1 MSYISLDSS
10 TSSTTVVVF
19 NEDLS
24 IKKKFQKEHK
34 QIYTSE
40 GFIEHDLEE
49 IYNNLIELIKAAAEI
64 APNPQLISLT
74 NQRETFTLFDK
85 LTGKPVRNAVVW
97 QCTRGEEICKKI
109 LNNKDHSELITQ
121 KTGLKANTFFSA
133 SKLKWIIENEPHIK
147 EGLIIGDILFGTIDT
162 YLLYRLTKCKEYVTD
177 TTNAS
182 RTLLFNCIDNR
193 WDNELFS
200 IFEIE
205 QFKLADVKSSSSNFG
220 SSNFENS
227 FLKEIPISGVAGDA
241 QASFF
246 ANLCFNPGDSKIT
259 TGTGFNIQT
268 NIGTSFKIDTNA
280 FTTLAFSHNKKNYYS
295 LECLGSVAG
304 ATISWLK
311 NNLNLIDKVSES
323 ETLSLEIE
331 DSGGVALIPAF
342 TGLGPPFWKA
352 NARAAFIGINS
363 STTKKQIV
371 RAALESVAF
380 QMVVYLEF
388 LQRDNKFELKNLIV
402 DGGLIKNKLFLQMIA
417 DLLKIEIMVPEIE
430 EMSLYGALLFGIQ
443 QQKNISE
450 LRDLN
455 KFAVKRK
462 SIKYQENQCI
472 QRSFQ
477 HWKKLIDI
485 YFISNQEKN

>member
-24 IKKKFQKEHK
+24 IQKRFQKEHQ

-40 GFIEHDLEE
+40 GFVEHDLEE

-64 APNPQLISLT
+64 APDPQLISIT

-97 QCTRGEEICKKI
+97 QCTRGEEICEKI
-109 LNNKDHSELITQ
+109 LKNKDHSELITQ

-133 SKLKWIIENEPHIK
+133 SKLKWVIENEPHIK
-147 EGLIIGDILFGTIDT
+147 EGLIKGSILFGTIDT

-220 SSNFENS
+220 LSNFENS

-246 ANLCFNPGDSKIT
+246 ANLCFSPGDSKIT

-311 NNLNLIDKVSES
+311 NNLKLIDKVSES
-323 ETLSLEIE
+323 ESLSLDIE

-352 NARAAFIGINS
+352 NARAAFIGINA

-388 LQRDNKFELKNLIV
+388 LQKDNKFELKNLIV
-402 DGGLIKNKLFLQMIA
+402 DGGMIKNKLFLQMIA

-462 SIKYQENQCI
+462 AIKCQENQGI

>member
-24 IKKKFQKEHK
+24 IQKKFQKEHQ

-40 GFIEHDLEE
+40 GFVEHDLEE

-64 APNPQLISLT
+64 APDPQLISIT

-97 QCTRGEEICKKI
+97 QCTRGEEICEKI
-109 LNNKDHSELITQ
+109 LKNKDHSELITQ

-133 SKLKWIIENEPHIK
+133 SKLKWVIENEPHIK
-147 EGLIIGDILFGTIDT
+147 EGLIKGNILFGTIDT

-220 SSNFENS
+220 LSNFENS

-246 ANLCFNPGDSKIT
+246 ANLCFSPGDSKIT

-311 NNLNLIDKVSES
+311 NNLKLIDKVSES
-323 ETLSLEIE
+323 ESLSQEIE

-352 NARAAFIGINS
+352 NARAAFIGINA

-402 DGGLIKNKLFLQMIA
+402 DGGMIKNKLFLQMIA

-450 LRDLN
+450 LKDLN

-462 SIKYQENQCI
+462 AIKYQENQGL
-472 QRSFQ
+472 QRSFH

>member
-1 MSYISLDSS
+1 VSYISLDSS

-19 NEDLS
+19 DKDLN
-24 IKKKFQKEHK
+24 IQKKFQKEHR
-34 QIYTSE
+34 QIHTSE
-40 GFIEHDLEE
+40 GFVEHDLEE
-49 IYNNLIELIKAAAEI
+49 IYNNLIELIKKAAEI
-64 APNPQLISLT
+64 APDPQLISIT

-97 QCTRGEEICKKI
+97 QCTRGEKICEKI
-109 LNNKDHSELITQ
+109 LNNKEYSELITQ

-133 SKLKWIIENEPHIK
+133 SKLKWVIENEPHIK
-147 EGLIIGDILFGTIDT
+147 EGLIKGNILFGTVDT
-162 YLLYRLTKCKEYVTD
+162 YLLYRLTKCKEYATD

-205 QFKLADVKSSSSNFG
+205 QFKLADVKASSSNFG
-220 SSNFENS
+220 SSNFENI

-295 LECLGSVAG
+295 LECLSSVAG

-311 NNLNLIDKVSES
+311 NNLKLINNVSES
-323 ETLSLEIE
+323 ESLSLEIE

-352 NARAAFIGINS
+352 NARAAFIGINA

-402 DGGLIKNKLFLQMIA
+402 DGGMIKNKLFLQMIA
-417 DLLKIEIMVPEIE
+417 DLLKIEIMVPDIE
-430 EMSLYGALLFGIQ
+430 EMSLYGALLFGVQ
-443 QQKNISE
+443 HQKKISE
-450 LRDLN
+450 LSDLN

-462 SIKYQENQCI
+462 TIKYEENQGI
-472 QRSFQ
+472 LRSYQ

-485 YFISNQEKN
+485 HFISNQEKN

>member
-24 IKKKFQKEHK
+24 IQKKFQKEHQ

-40 GFIEHDLEE
+40 GFVEHDLEE

-64 APNPQLISLT
+64 APDPQLISIT

-97 QCTRGEEICKKI
+97 QCTRGEEICEKI
-109 LNNKDHSELITQ
+109 LKNKDHSELITQ

-133 SKLKWIIENEPHIK
+133 SKLKWVIENEPHIK
-147 EGLIIGDILFGTIDT
+147 EGLIKGSILFGTIDT

-220 SSNFENS
+220 LSNFENS

-246 ANLCFNPGDSKIT
+246 ANLCFSPGDSKIT

-311 NNLNLIDKVSES
+311 NNLKLIDKVSES
-323 ETLSLEIE
+323 ESLSLDIE

-352 NARAAFIGINS
+352 NARAAFIGINA

-388 LQRDNKFELKNLIV
+388 LQKDNKFELKNLIV
-402 DGGLIKNKLFLQMIA
+402 DGGMIKNKLFLQMIA

-455 KFAVKRK
+455 KFAVRRK
-462 SIKYQENQCI
+462 AIKYQENQGI

>member
-19 NEDLS
+19 DEDLS
-24 IKKKFQKEHK
+24 IKKKFQKEHR
-34 QIYTSE
+34 QIFTPE
-40 GFIEHDLEE
+40 GFVEHDLEE
-49 IYNNLIELIKAAAEI
+49 IYNNLIELIKKAAEI
-64 APNPQLISLT
+64 APDPQLISIT

-97 QCTRGEEICKKI
+97 QCTRGEEICEKI

-133 SKLKWIIENEPHIK
+133 SKLKWVIENEPHIK
-147 EGLIIGDILFGTIDT
+147 EGLIKGNILFGTIDT

-220 SSNFENS
+220 LSNFENS

-246 ANLCFNPGDSKIT
+246 ANLCFSPGDSKIT

-295 LECLGSVAG
+295 FECLGSVAG

-311 NNLNLIDKVSES
+311 NNLKLIDKVSES
-323 ETLSLEIE
+323 ESLSLEIE

-352 NARAAFIGINS
+352 NARAAFIGINA

-402 DGGLIKNKLFLQMIA
+402 DGGMIKNKLFLQMIA

-462 SIKYQENQCI
+462 AIKYKENQGL

>member
-1 MSYISLDSS
+1 M
-10 TSSTTVVVF
+10 
-19 NEDLS
+19 
-24 IKKKFQKEHK
+24 
-34 QIYTSE
+34 
-40 GFIEHDLEE
+40 
-49 IYNNLIELIKAAAEI
+49 
-64 APNPQLISLT
+64 
-74 NQRETFTLFDK
+74 
-85 LTGKPVRNAVVW
+85 
-97 QCTRGEEICKKI
+97 KKI
-109 LNNKDHSELITQ
+109 ILIILIFFTSCKNPNTKNKDHSELITQ

-133 SKLKWIIENEPHIK
+133 SKLKWVIENEPHIK
-147 EGLIIGDILFGTIDT
+147 EGLIKGSILFGTIDT
-162 YLLYRLTKCKEYVTD
+162 YLLYRLTKCKKYVTD

-220 SSNFENS
+220 LSNFENS

-246 ANLCFNPGDSKIT
+246 ANLCFSPGDSKIT
-259 TGTGFNIQT
+259 TGTGFNVQT
-268 NIGTSFKIDTNA
+268 NIGTSFKIDPNA

-311 NNLNLIDKVSES
+311 NNLKLIDKVSES
-323 ETLSLEIE
+323 ESLSQEIE

-352 NARAAFIGINS
+352 NARAAFIGINA

-402 DGGLIKNKLFLQMIA
+402 DGGMIKNKLFLQMIA

-462 SIKYQENQCI
+462 AIKCQENQGI

>member
-1 MSYISLDSS
+1 MSYICLDSS

-24 IKKKFQKEHK
+24 IQKRFQKEHQ

-40 GFIEHDLEE
+40 GFVEHDLEE

-64 APNPQLISLT
+64 APDPQLISIT

-97 QCTRGEEICKKI
+97 QCTRGEEICEKI
-109 LNNKDHSELITQ
+109 LKNKDHSELITQ

-133 SKLKWIIENEPHIK
+133 SKLKWVIENEPHIK
-147 EGLIIGDILFGTIDT
+147 EGLIKGSILFGTIDT

-220 SSNFENS
+220 LSNFENS

-246 ANLCFNPGDSKIT
+246 ANLCFSPGDSKIT

-295 LECLGSVAG
+295 FECLGSVAG

-311 NNLNLIDKVSES
+311 NNLKLIDKVSES
-323 ETLSLEIE
+323 ESLSQEIE

-352 NARAAFIGINS
+352 NARAAFIGINA

-402 DGGLIKNKLFLQMIA
+402 DGGMIKNKLFLQMIA

-462 SIKYQENQCI
+462 AIKCQENQGI

>member
-24 IKKKFQKEHK
+24 IQKKFQKEHQ

-40 GFIEHDLEE
+40 GFVEHDLEE

-64 APNPQLISLT
+64 APDPQLISIT

-97 QCTRGEEICKKI
+97 QCTRGEEICEKI
-109 LNNKDHSELITQ
+109 LKNKDHSELITQ

-133 SKLKWIIENEPHIK
+133 SKLKWVIENEPHIK
-147 EGLIIGDILFGTIDT
+147 EGLIKGNILFGTIDT

-220 SSNFENS
+220 LSNFENS
-227 FLKEIPISGVAGDA
+227 FLKEIPITGVAGDA

-246 ANLCFNPGDSKIT
+246 ANLCFSPGDSKIT

-268 NIGTSFKIDTNA
+268 NIGTSFKIDPNA

-295 LECLGSVAG
+295 FECLGSVAG

-311 NNLNLIDKVSES
+311 NNLKLIDKVSES
-323 ETLSLEIE
+323 ESLSLEIE

-352 NARAAFIGINS
+352 NARAAFIGINA

-402 DGGLIKNKLFLQMIA
+402 DGGMIKNKLFLQMIA

-455 KFAVKRK
+455 KFAVRRK
-462 SIKYQENQCI
+462 AIKYQENQGI

>member
-24 IKKKFQKEHK
+24 IQKKFQKEHQ

-40 GFIEHDLEE
+40 GFVEHDLEE

-64 APNPQLISLT
+64 APDPQLISIT

-97 QCTRGEEICKKI
+97 QCTRGEEICEKI
-109 LNNKDHSELITQ
+109 LKNKDHSELITQ

-133 SKLKWIIENEPHIK
+133 SKLKWVIENEPHIK
-147 EGLIIGDILFGTIDT
+147 EGLIKGSILFGTIDT

-220 SSNFENS
+220 LSNFENS

-246 ANLCFNPGDSKIT
+246 ANLCFSPGDSKIT

-311 NNLNLIDKVSES
+311 NNLKLIDKVSES
-323 ETLSLEIE
+323 ESLSLDIE

-352 NARAAFIGINS
+352 NARAAFIGINA

-388 LQRDNKFELKNLIV
+388 LQKDNKFELKNLIV
-402 DGGLIKNKLFLQMIA
+402 DGGMIKNKLFLQMIA

-450 LRDLN
+450 LKDLN

-462 SIKYQENQCI
+462 AIKYQENQGL
-472 QRSFQ
+472 QRSFH

>member
-24 IKKKFQKEHK
+24 IQKKFQKEHQ

-40 GFIEHDLEE
+40 GFVEHDLEE

-64 APNPQLISLT
+64 APDPQLISIT

-97 QCTRGEEICKKI
+97 QCTRGEEICEKI
-109 LNNKDHSELITQ
+109 LKNKDHSELITQ

-133 SKLKWIIENEPHIK
+133 SKLKWVIENEPHIK
-147 EGLIIGDILFGTIDT
+147 EGLIKGNILFGTIDT

-220 SSNFENS
+220 LSNFENS
-227 FLKEIPISGVAGDA
+227 FLKEIPITGVAGDA

-246 ANLCFNPGDSKIT
+246 ANLCFSPGDSKIT

-268 NIGTSFKIDTNA
+268 NIGTSFKIDPNA

-295 LECLGSVAG
+295 FECLGSVAG

-311 NNLNLIDKVSES
+311 NNLKLIDKVSES
-323 ETLSLEIE
+323 ESLSLEIE

-352 NARAAFIGINS
+352 NARAAFIGINA

-402 DGGLIKNKLFLQMIA
+402 DGGMIKNKLFLQMIA

-462 SIKYQENQCI
+462 AIKCQENQGI

>member
-24 IKKKFQKEHK
+24 IQKKFQKEHQ

-40 GFIEHDLEE
+40 GFVEHDLEE

-64 APNPQLISLT
+64 APDPQLISIT

-97 QCTRGEEICKKI
+97 QCTRGEEICEKI
-109 LNNKDHSELITQ
+109 LKNKDHSELITQ

-133 SKLKWIIENEPHIK
+133 SKLKWVIENEPHIK
-147 EGLIIGDILFGTIDT
+147 EGLIKGSILFGTIDT

-220 SSNFENS
+220 LSNFENS

-246 ANLCFNPGDSKIT
+246 ANLCFSPGDSKIT

-311 NNLNLIDKVSES
+311 NNLKLIDKVSES
-323 ETLSLEIE
+323 ESLSLEIE

-352 NARAAFIGINS
+352 NARAAFIGINA

-388 LQRDNKFELKNLIV
+388 LQKDNKFELKNLIV
-402 DGGLIKNKLFLQMIA
+402 DGGMIKNKLFLQMIA

-462 SIKYQENQCI
+462 AIKYQENQGL

-477 HWKKLIDI
+477 HWKKIIDI

>member
-24 IKKKFQKEHK
+24 IKKKFQKEHQ

-40 GFIEHDLEE
+40 GFVEHDLEE

-64 APNPQLISLT
+64 APDPQLISIT

-97 QCTRGEEICKKI
+97 QCTRGEEICEKI
-109 LNNKDHSELITQ
+109 LKNKDHSELITQ

-133 SKLKWIIENEPHIK
+133 SKLKWVIENEPHIK
-147 EGLIIGDILFGTIDT
+147 EGLIKGNILFGTIDT

-220 SSNFENS
+220 LSNFENS

-246 ANLCFNPGDSKIT
+246 ANLCFSPGDSKIT

-311 NNLNLIDKVSES
+311 NNLKLIDKVSES
-323 ETLSLEIE
+323 ESLSLEIE

-342 TGLGPPFWKA
+342 TGLGSPFWKA
-352 NARAAFIGINS
+352 NARAAFIGINA

-388 LQRDNKFELKNLIV
+388 LQKDNKFELKNLIV
-402 DGGLIKNKLFLQMIA
+402 DGGMIKNKLFLQMIA

-455 KFAVKRK
+455 KFEVKRK
-462 SIKYQENQCI
+462 AIKCQENQGI

>member
-1 MSYISLDSS
+1 M
-10 TSSTTVVVF
+10 
-19 NEDLS
+19 
-24 IKKKFQKEHK
+24 
-34 QIYTSE
+34 
-40 GFIEHDLEE
+40 
-49 IYNNLIELIKAAAEI
+49 KA
-64 APNPQLISLT
+64 
-74 NQRETFTLFDK
+74 
-85 LTGKPVRNAVVW
+85 
-97 QCTRGEEICKKI
+97 
-109 LNNKDHSELITQ
+109 
-121 KTGLKANTFFSA
+121 
-133 SKLKWIIENEPHIK
+133 
-147 EGLIIGDILFGTIDT
+147 
-162 YLLYRLTKCKEYVTD
+162 
-177 TTNAS
+177 
-182 RTLLFNCIDNR
+182 
-193 WDNELFS
+193 
-200 IFEIE
+200 
-205 QFKLADVKSSSSNFG
+205 SSSNFG
-220 SSNFENS
+220 SSNFENI

-295 LECLGSVAG
+295 LECLSSVAG

-311 NNLNLIDKVSES
+311 NNLKLINNVSES
-323 ETLSLEIE
+323 ESLSLEIE

-352 NARAAFIGINS
+352 NARAAFIGINA

-402 DGGLIKNKLFLQMIA
+402 DGGMIKNKLFLQIIA
-417 DLLKIEIMVPEIE
+417 DLLKIEIMVPDIE
-430 EMSLYGALLFGIQ
+430 EMSLYGALLFGVQ
-443 QQKNISE
+443 HQKKISE
-450 LRDLN
+450 LSDLN

-462 SIKYQENQCI
+462 TIKYEENQGI
-472 QRSFQ
+472 FRSYQ

-485 YFISNQEKN
+485 HFISNQEKN

>member
-24 IKKKFQKEHK
+24 IQKKFQKEHQ

-40 GFIEHDLEE
+40 GFVEHDLEE

-64 APNPQLISLT
+64 APDPQLISIT

-97 QCTRGEEICKKI
+97 QCTRGEEICEKI

-133 SKLKWIIENEPHIK
+133 SKLKWVIENEPHIK
-147 EGLIIGDILFGTIDT
+147 EGLIKGNILFGTIDT

-220 SSNFENS
+220 LSNFENS
-227 FLKEIPISGVAGDA
+227 FSKEIPISGVAGDA

-246 ANLCFNPGDSKIT
+246 ANLCFSPGDSKIT

-268 NIGTSFKIDTNA
+268 NIGTSFKIDNNA

-311 NNLNLIDKVSES
+311 NNLKLIDKVSES
-323 ETLSLEIE
+323 ESLSLEIE

-352 NARAAFIGINS
+352 NARAAFIGINA

-402 DGGLIKNKLFLQMIA
+402 DGGMIKNKLFLQMIA

-455 KFAVKRK
+455 KFAVRRK
-462 SIKYQENQCI
+462 AIKYQENQAI

-477 HWKKLIDI
+477 HWKKIIDI

>member
-19 NEDLS
+19 DKDLN
-24 IKKKFQKEHK
+24 IQKKFQKEHR
-34 QIYTSE
+34 QIHTSE
-40 GFIEHDLEE
+40 GFVEHDLEE
-49 IYNNLIELIKAAAEI
+49 IYNNLIELIKKAAEI
-64 APNPQLISLT
+64 APDPQLISIT

-97 QCTRGEEICKKI
+97 QCTRGEEICEKI
-109 LNNKDHSELITQ
+109 LNNKEYSELITQ

-133 SKLKWIIENEPHIK
+133 SKLKWVIENEPHIK
-147 EGLIIGDILFGTIDT
+147 EGLIKGNILFGTVDT
-162 YLLYRLTKCKEYVTD
+162 YLLYRLTKCKEYATD

-220 SSNFENS
+220 SSNFENI

-295 LECLGSVAG
+295 LECLSSVAG

-311 NNLNLIDKVSES
+311 NNLKLINNVSES
-323 ETLSLEIE
+323 ESLSLEIE

-352 NARAAFIGINS
+352 NARAAFIGINA

-388 LQRDNKFELKNLIV
+388 LLRENKFELKNLIV
-402 DGGLIKNKLFLQMIA
+402 DGGMIKNKLFLQMIA

-450 LRDLN
+450 LKDLN

-462 SIKYQENQCI
+462 AIKYQENQGL

>member
-24 IKKKFQKEHK
+24 IQKKFQKEHQ

-40 GFIEHDLEE
+40 GFVEHDLEE

-64 APNPQLISLT
+64 APDPQLISIT

-97 QCTRGEEICKKI
+97 QCTRGEEICEKI

-133 SKLKWIIENEPHIK
+133 SKLKWVIENEPHIK
-147 EGLIIGDILFGTIDT
+147 EGLIKGSILFGTIDT

-220 SSNFENS
+220 LSNFENS

-246 ANLCFNPGDSKIT
+246 ANLCFSPGDSKIT

-311 NNLNLIDKVSES
+311 NNLKLIDKVSES
-323 ETLSLEIE
+323 ESLSLEIE

-352 NARAAFIGINS
+352 NARAAFIGINA

-402 DGGLIKNKLFLQMIA
+402 DGGMIKNKLFLQMIA

-462 SIKYQENQCI
+462 AIKCQENQGI

>member
-19 NEDLS
+19 DKDLN
-24 IKKKFQKEHK
+24 IQKKFQKEHR
-34 QIYTSE
+34 QIHTSE
-40 GFIEHDLEE
+40 GFVEHDLEE
-49 IYNNLIELIKAAAEI
+49 IYNNLIELIKKAAEI
-64 APNPQLISLT
+64 APDPQLISIT

-97 QCTRGEEICKKI
+97 QCTRGEEICEKI
-109 LNNKDHSELITQ
+109 LNNIEHSELITQ
-121 KTGLKANTFFSA
+121 KTGLKANSFFSA
-133 SKLKWIIENEPHIK
+133 SKLKWVIENEPQIK
-147 EGLIIGDILFGTIDT
+147 EGLIKENILFGTVDT
-162 YLLYRLTKCKEYVTD
+162 YLIYRLTKCKEYVTD

-205 QFKLADVKSSSSNFG
+205 QFKLANVKSSSSNFG

-227 FLKEIPISGVAGDA
+227 FSKEIPISGVAGDA

-246 ANLCFNPGDSKIT
+246 ANLCFSPGDSKIT

-268 NIGTSFKIDTNA
+268 NIGTSFKIDTNS

-295 LECLGSVAG
+295 LECLSSVAG

-311 NNLNLIDKVSES
+311 NNLKLINNVNESES
-323 ETLSLEIE
+323 LSLEIE

-352 NARAAFIGINS
+352 NARAAFIGINA
-363 STTKKQIV
+363 STNKKQIV

-380 QMVVYLEF
+380 QMVVYFEY
-388 LQRDNKFELKNLIV
+388 LQRDQKFELKKLIV
-402 DGGLIKNKLFLQMIA
+402 DGGMIKNKLFLKMIA
-417 DLLKIEIMVPEIE
+417 DLLKIEIMVPDIE
-430 EMSLYGALLFGIQ
+430 EMSLYGALLFGVQ
-443 QQKNISE
+443 HQKNITE
-450 LRDLN
+450 LSDLR

-462 SIKYQENQCI
+462 TIKYQENQGI
-472 QRSFQ
+472 LRSYI
-477 HWKKLIDI
+477 HWKKLIDKH
-485 YFISNQEKN
+485 FISNQENN

>member
-24 IKKKFQKEHK
+24 IQKKFQKEHQ

-40 GFIEHDLEE
+40 GFVEHDLEE

-64 APNPQLISLT
+64 APDPQLISIT

-97 QCTRGEEICKKI
+97 QCTRGEEICEKI
-109 LNNKDHSELITQ
+109 LKNKDHSELITQ

-133 SKLKWIIENEPHIK
+133 SKLKWVIENEPHIK
-147 EGLIIGDILFGTIDT
+147 EGLIKGSILFGTIDT

-220 SSNFENS
+220 LSNFENS

-246 ANLCFNPGDSKIT
+246 ANLCFSPGDSKIT

-311 NNLNLIDKVSES
+311 NNLKLIDKVSES
-323 ETLSLEIE
+323 ESLSLDIE

-352 NARAAFIGINS
+352 NARAAFIGINA

-388 LQRDNKFELKNLIV
+388 LQKDNKFELKNLIV
-402 DGGLIKNKLFLQMIA
+402 DGGMIKNKLFLQMIA
-417 DLLKIEIMVPEIE
+417 DVLKIEIMVPEIE

-455 KFAVKRK
+455 KFGVKRK
-462 SIKYQENQCI
+462 AIKCQENQGL

-477 HWKKLIDI
+477 YWKKLIDI

>member
-24 IKKKFQKEHK
+24 IQKRFQKEHQ

-40 GFIEHDLEE
+40 GFVEHDLEE

-64 APNPQLISLT
+64 APDPQLISIT

-97 QCTRGEEICKKI
+97 QCTRGEEICEKI
-109 LNNKDHSELITQ
+109 LKNKDHSELITQ

-133 SKLKWIIENEPHIK
+133 SKLKWVIENEPHIK
-147 EGLIIGDILFGTIDT
+147 EGLIKGSILFGTIDT

-220 SSNFENS
+220 LSNFENS
-227 FLKEIPISGVAGDA
+227 FLKEIPITGVAGDA

-246 ANLCFNPGDSKIT
+246 ANLCFSPGDSKIT

-295 LECLGSVAG
+295 FECLGSVAG
-304 ATISWLK
+304 ATISLLK
-311 NNLNLIDKVSES
+311 NNLKLIDKVSES
-323 ETLSLEIE
+323 ESLSQEIE

-352 NARAAFIGINS
+352 NARAAFIGINA

-402 DGGLIKNKLFLQMIA
+402 DGGMIKNKLFLQMIA

-462 SIKYQENQCI
+462 AIKCQENQGI

>member
-24 IKKKFQKEHK
+24 IQKKFQKEHQ

-40 GFIEHDLEE
+40 GFVEHDLEE

-64 APNPQLISLT
+64 APDPQLISIT

-97 QCTRGEEICKKI
+97 QCTRGEEICEKI

-133 SKLKWIIENEPHIK
+133 SKLKWVIENEPHIK
-147 EGLIIGDILFGTIDT
+147 EGLIKGSILFGTIDT

-220 SSNFENS
+220 LSNFENS
-227 FLKEIPISGVAGDA
+227 FLKEIPITGVAGDA

-246 ANLCFNPGDSKIT
+246 ANLCFSPGDSKIT

-311 NNLNLIDKVSES
+311 NNLKLIDKVSES
-323 ETLSLEIE
+323 ESLSLEIE

-352 NARAAFIGINS
+352 NARAAFIGINA

-402 DGGLIKNKLFLQMIA
+402 DGGMIKNKLFLQMIA

-462 SIKYQENQCI
+462 AIKYQENQGL

-477 HWKKLIDI
+477 HWKKIIDI

>member
-24 IKKKFQKEHK
+24 IQKKFQKEHQ

-40 GFIEHDLEE
+40 GFVEHDLEE

-64 APNPQLISLT
+64 APDPQLISIT

-97 QCTRGEEICKKI
+97 QCTRGEEICEKI
-109 LNNKDHSELITQ
+109 LKNKDHSELITQ

-133 SKLKWIIENEPHIK
+133 SKLKWVIENEPHIK
-147 EGLIIGDILFGTIDT
+147 EGLIKGSILFGTIDT

-220 SSNFENS
+220 LSNFENS

-246 ANLCFNPGDSKIT
+246 ANLCFSPGDSKIT

-295 LECLGSVAG
+295 FECLGSVAG

-311 NNLNLIDKVSES
+311 NNLKLIDKVSES
-323 ETLSLEIE
+323 ESLSQEIE

-352 NARAAFIGINS
+352 NARAAFIGINA

-388 LQRDNKFELKNLIV
+388 LQRDNKFKLKNLIV
-402 DGGLIKNKLFLQMIA
+402 DGGMIKNKLFLQMIA

-455 KFAVKRK
+455 KFEIKRK
-462 SIKYQENQCI
+462 AIKCQENQGI

>member
-24 IKKKFQKEHK
+24 IQKKFQKEHQ

-40 GFIEHDLEE
+40 GFVEHDLEE

-64 APNPQLISLT
+64 APDPQLISIT

-97 QCTRGEEICKKI
+97 QCTRGEEICEKI

-133 SKLKWIIENEPHIK
+133 SKLKWVIENEPHIK
-147 EGLIIGDILFGTIDT
+147 EGLIKGSILFGTIDT

-220 SSNFENS
+220 LSNFENS

-246 ANLCFNPGDSKIT
+246 ANLCFSPGDSKIT

-295 LECLGSVAG
+295 FECLGSVAG

-311 NNLNLIDKVSES
+311 NNLKLIDKVSES
-323 ETLSLEIE
+323 ESLSLDIE

-352 NARAAFIGINS
+352 NARAAFIGINA

-402 DGGLIKNKLFLQMIA
+402 DGGMIKNKLFLQMIA

-462 SIKYQENQCI
+462 AIKCQENQGL

-477 HWKKLIDI
+477 HWKKIIDI

>member
-24 IKKKFQKEHK
+24 IQKKFQKEHQ

-40 GFIEHDLEE
+40 GFVEHDLEE

-64 APNPQLISLT
+64 APDPQLISIT

-97 QCTRGEEICKKI
+97 QCTRGEEICEKI
-109 LNNKDHSELITQ
+109 LNNKEYSELITQ

-133 SKLKWIIENEPHIK
+133 SKLKWVIENEPHIK
-147 EGLIIGDILFGTIDT
+147 EGLIKGSILFGTIDT

-220 SSNFENS
+220 LSNFENS
-227 FLKEIPISGVAGDA
+227 FLKEIPITGVAGDA

-246 ANLCFNPGDSKIT
+246 ANLCFSPGDSKIT

-295 LECLGSVAG
+295 FECLGSVAG

-311 NNLNLIDKVSES
+311 NNLKLIDKVSES
-323 ETLSLEIE
+323 ENLSLEIE

-352 NARAAFIGINS
+352 NARAAFIGINA

-402 DGGLIKNKLFLQMIA
+402 DGGMIKNKLFLQMIA

-430 EMSLYGALLFGIQ
+430 EMSLYGAMLFGIQ

-450 LRDLN
+450 LKDLN

-462 SIKYQENQCI
+462 AIKYQENQGL
-472 QRSFQ
+472 QRSFH

>member
-24 IKKKFQKEHK
+24 IQKKFQKEHQ

-40 GFIEHDLEE
+40 GFVEHDLEE

-64 APNPQLISLT
+64 APDPQLISIT

-97 QCTRGEEICKKI
+97 QCTRGEEICEKI

-133 SKLKWIIENEPHIK
+133 SKLKWVIENEPHIK
-147 EGLIIGDILFGTIDT
+147 EGLIKGNILFGTIDT

-220 SSNFENS
+220 LSNFENS
-227 FLKEIPISGVAGDA
+227 FLKEIPITGVAGDA

-246 ANLCFNPGDSKIT
+246 ANLCFSPGDSKIT

-311 NNLNLIDKVSES
+311 NNLKLIDKVSES
-323 ETLSLEIE
+323 ESLSLDIE

-352 NARAAFIGINS
+352 NARAAFIGINA

-402 DGGLIKNKLFLQMIA
+402 DGGMIKNKLFLQMIA

-430 EMSLYGALLFGIQ
+430 EMSLYGAMLFGIQ

-450 LRDLN
+450 LKDLN
-455 KFAVKRK
+455 KFAIKRK
-462 SIKYQENQCI
+462 AIKYQENQGL

-485 YFISNQEKN
+485 YFLSLIHI

>member
-24 IKKKFQKEHK
+24 IQKKFQKEHQ

-40 GFIEHDLEE
+40 GFVEHDLEE

-64 APNPQLISLT
+64 APDPQLISIT

-97 QCTRGEEICKKI
+97 QCTRGEEICEKI
-109 LNNKDHSELITQ
+109 LKNKDHSELITQ

-133 SKLKWIIENEPHIK
+133 SKLKWVIENEPHIK
-147 EGLIIGDILFGTIDT
+147 EGLIKGSILFGTIDT

-220 SSNFENS
+220 LSNFENS

-246 ANLCFNPGDSKIT
+246 ANLCFSPGDSKIT

-311 NNLNLIDKVSES
+311 NNLKLIDKVSES
-323 ETLSLEIE
+323 ESLSLDIE

-352 NARAAFIGINS
+352 NARAAFIGINA

-402 DGGLIKNKLFLQMIA
+402 DGGMIKNKLFLQMIA

-450 LRDLN
+450 LKDLN

-462 SIKYQENQCI
+462 AIKYQENQGL

>member
-24 IKKKFQKEHK
+24 IQKRFQKEHQ

-40 GFIEHDLEE
+40 GFVEHDLEE

-64 APNPQLISLT
+64 APDPQLISIT

-97 QCTRGEEICKKI
+97 QCTRGEEICEKI
-109 LNNKDHSELITQ
+109 LKNKDHSELITQ

-133 SKLKWIIENEPHIK
+133 SKLKWVIENEPHIK
-147 EGLIIGDILFGTIDT
+147 EGLIKGSILFGTIDT

-220 SSNFENS
+220 LSNFENS

-246 ANLCFNPGDSKIT
+246 ANLCFSPGDSKIT

-311 NNLNLIDKVSES
+311 NNLKLIDKVSES
-323 ETLSLEIE
+323 ESLSLDIE

-352 NARAAFIGINS
+352 NARAAFIGINA

-388 LQRDNKFELKNLIV
+388 LQRDNKFKLKNLIV
-402 DGGLIKNKLFLQMIA
+402 DGGMIKNKLFLQMIA

-462 SIKYQENQCI
+462 AIKCQENQGL

-477 HWKKLIDI
+477 YWKKLIDI

>member
-24 IKKKFQKEHK
+24 IQKKFQKEHQ

-40 GFIEHDLEE
+40 GFVEHDLEE

-64 APNPQLISLT
+64 APDPQLISIT

-97 QCTRGEEICKKI
+97 QCTRGEEICEKI
-109 LNNKDHSELITQ
+109 LNNKDHSQLITQ

-133 SKLKWIIENEPHIK
+133 SKLKWVIENEPHIK
-147 EGLIIGDILFGTIDT
+147 EGLIKGSILFGTIDT

-220 SSNFENS
+220 LSNFENS
-227 FLKEIPISGVAGDA
+227 FLKEIHISGVAGDA

-246 ANLCFNPGDSKIT
+246 ANLCFSPGDSKIT

-304 ATISWLK
+304 ATISWIK
-311 NNLNLIDKVSES
+311 NNLKLIDKVSES
-323 ETLSLEIE
+323 ESLSLEIE

-342 TGLGPPFWKA
+342 TGLGPPFWNA
-352 NARAAFIGINS
+352 NARAAFLGINA

-380 QMVVYLEF
+380 QIIVYLEF
-388 LQRDNKFELKNLIV
+388 LQKDNKFELKNLIV
-402 DGGLIKNKLFLQMIA
+402 DGGMVKNKLFLQMIA
-417 DLLKIEIMVPEIE
+417 DLLKIEIMVPDIE

-443 QQKNISE
+443 KQKNISE
-450 LRDLN
+450 LSDLN
-455 KFAVKRK
+455 KFSVKRK
-462 SIKYQENQCI
+462 TIKYQENQGI
-472 QRSFQ
+472 QKSYEY
-477 HWKKLIDI
+477 WKKLIDK
-485 YFISNQEKN
+485 YFKSNQEKN

>member
-24 IKKKFQKEHK
+24 IQKKFQKEHQ

-40 GFIEHDLEE
+40 GFVEHDLEE

-64 APNPQLISLT
+64 APDPQLISIT

-97 QCTRGEEICKKI
+97 QCTRGEEICEKI

-133 SKLKWIIENEPHIK
+133 SKLKWVIENEPHIK
-147 EGLIIGDILFGTIDT
+147 EGLIKGSILFGTIDT

-220 SSNFENS
+220 LSNFENS

-246 ANLCFNPGDSKIT
+246 ANLCFSPGDSKIT

-311 NNLNLIDKVSES
+311 NNLKLIDKVSES
-323 ETLSLEIE
+323 ESLSLEIE

-352 NARAAFIGINS
+352 NARAAFIGINA

-388 LQRDNKFELKNLIV
+388 LQRDNKFKLKNLIV
-402 DGGLIKNKLFLQMIA
+402 DGGMIKNKLFLQMIA

-462 SIKYQENQCI
+462 AIKYQENQGI

>member
-24 IKKKFQKEHK
+24 IQKKFQKEHQ

-40 GFIEHDLEE
+40 GFVEHDLEE

-64 APNPQLISLT
+64 EPDPQLISIT

-97 QCTRGEEICKKI
+97 QCTRGEEICEKI
-109 LNNKDHSELITQ
+109 LKNKDHSELITQ

-133 SKLKWIIENEPHIK
+133 SKLKWVIENEPHIK
-147 EGLIIGDILFGTIDT
+147 EGLIKGSILFGTIDT

-220 SSNFENS
+220 LSNFENS

-246 ANLCFNPGDSKIT
+246 ANLCFSPGDSKIT

-311 NNLNLIDKVSES
+311 NNLKLIDKVSES
-323 ETLSLEIE
+323 ESLSLEIE

-352 NARAAFIGINS
+352 NARAAFIGINA

-388 LQRDNKFELKNLIV
+388 LQKDNKFELKNLIV
-402 DGGLIKNKLFLQMIA
+402 DGGMIKNKLFLQMIA

-462 SIKYQENQCI
+462 AIKCQENQGL

>member
-1 MSYISLDSS
+1 MTYISLDSS

-24 IKKKFQKEHK
+24 IQKRFQKEHQ

-40 GFIEHDLEE
+40 GFVEHDLEE

-64 APNPQLISLT
+64 APDPQLISIT

-97 QCTRGEEICKKI
+97 QCTRGEEICEKI
-109 LNNKDHSELITQ
+109 LKNKDHSELITQ

-133 SKLKWIIENEPHIK
+133 SKLKWVIENEPHIK
-147 EGLIIGDILFGTIDT
+147 EGLIKGSILFGTIDT

-220 SSNFENS
+220 LSNFENS

-246 ANLCFNPGDSKIT
+246 ANLCFSPGDSKIT

-311 NNLNLIDKVSES
+311 NNLKLIDKVSES
-323 ETLSLEIE
+323 ESLSLDIE

-352 NARAAFIGINS
+352 NARAAFIGINA

-388 LQRDNKFELKNLIV
+388 LQKDNKFELKNLIV
-402 DGGLIKNKLFLQMIA
+402 DGGMIKNKLFLQMIA

-455 KFAVKRK
+455 KFAVRRK
-462 SIKYQENQCI
+462 AIKYQENQAI

-477 HWKKLIDI
+477 HWKKIIDI

>member
-24 IKKKFQKEHK
+24 IQKKFQKEHQ

-40 GFIEHDLEE
+40 GFVEHDLEE

-64 APNPQLISLT
+64 APDPQLISIT

-97 QCTRGEEICKKI
+97 QCTRGEEICEKI
-109 LNNKDHSELITQ
+109 LKNKDHSELITQ

-133 SKLKWIIENEPHIK
+133 SKLKWVIENEPHIK
-147 EGLIIGDILFGTIDT
+147 EGLIKGNILFGTIDT

-220 SSNFENS
+220 LSNFENS
-227 FLKEIPISGVAGDA
+227 FLKEIPITGVAGDA

-246 ANLCFNPGDSKIT
+246 ANLCFSPGDSKIT

-311 NNLNLIDKVSES
+311 NNLKLIDKVSES
-323 ETLSLEIE
+323 ESLSLEIE

-352 NARAAFIGINS
+352 NARAAFIGINA

-402 DGGLIKNKLFLQMIA
+402 DGGMIKNKLFLQMIA

-455 KFAVKRK
+455 KFEVKRK
-462 SIKYQENQCI
+462 AIKCQENQGI

>member
-24 IKKKFQKEHK
+24 IQKKFQKEHQ

-40 GFIEHDLEE
+40 GFVEHDLEE

-64 APNPQLISLT
+64 APDPQLISIT

-97 QCTRGEEICKKI
+97 QCTRGEEICEKI

-133 SKLKWIIENEPHIK
+133 SKLKWVIENEPHIK
-147 EGLIIGDILFGTIDT
+147 EGLIKGNILFGTIDT

-220 SSNFENS
+220 LSNFENS
-227 FLKEIPISGVAGDA
+227 FLKEIPITGVAGDA

-246 ANLCFNPGDSKIT
+246 ANLCFSPGDSKIT

-311 NNLNLIDKVSES
+311 NNLKLIDKVSES
-323 ETLSLEIE
+323 ESLSLEIE

-352 NARAAFIGINS
+352 NARAAFFGINA

-402 DGGLIKNKLFLQMIA
+402 DGGMIKNKLFLQMIA

-450 LRDLN
+450 LKDLN

-462 SIKYQENQCI
+462 AIKYQENQGL
-472 QRSFQ
+472 QRSFH

>member
-24 IKKKFQKEHK
+24 IQKKFQKEHQ

-40 GFIEHDLEE
+40 GFVEHDLEE

-64 APNPQLISLT
+64 APDPQLISIT

-97 QCTRGEEICKKI
+97 QCTRGEEICEKI
-109 LNNKDHSELITQ
+109 LKNKDHSELITQ

-133 SKLKWIIENEPHIK
+133 SKLKWVIENEPHIK
-147 EGLIIGDILFGTIDT
+147 EGLIKGSILFGTIDT

-220 SSNFENS
+220 LSNFENS

-246 ANLCFNPGDSKIT
+246 ANLCFSPGDSKIT

-311 NNLNLIDKVSES
+311 NNLKLIDKVSES
-323 ETLSLEIE
+323 ESLSLDIE

-352 NARAAFIGINS
+352 NARAAFIGINA

-388 LQRDNKFELKNLIV
+388 LQRDNKFKLKNLIV
-402 DGGLIKNKLFLQMIA
+402 DGGMIKNKLFLQMIA

-450 LRDLN
+450 MKDLN

-462 SIKYQENQCI
+462 AIKSQENQGL
-472 QRSFQ
+472 QRSFH

>member
-24 IKKKFQKEHK
+24 IQKKFQKEHQ

-40 GFIEHDLEE
+40 GFVEHDLEE

-64 APNPQLISLT
+64 APDPQLISIT

-97 QCTRGEEICKKI
+97 QCTRGEEICEKI
-109 LNNKDHSELITQ
+109 LKNKDHSELITQ

-133 SKLKWIIENEPHIK
+133 SKLKWVIENEPHIK
-147 EGLIIGDILFGTIDT
+147 EGLIKGSILFGTIDT

-220 SSNFENS
+220 LSNFENS

-246 ANLCFNPGDSKIT
+246 ANLCFSPGDSKIT

-311 NNLNLIDKVSES
+311 NNLKLIDKVSES
-323 ETLSLEIE
+323 ESLSLEIE

-352 NARAAFIGINS
+352 NARAAFIGINA

-388 LQRDNKFELKNLIV
+388 LQKDNKFELKNLIV
-402 DGGLIKNKLFLQMIA
+402 DGGMIKNKLFLQMIA

-455 KFAVKRK
+455 KFEVKRK
-462 SIKYQENQCI
+462 AIKCQENQGI

>member
-24 IKKKFQKEHK
+24 IQKKFQKEHQ

-40 GFIEHDLEE
+40 GFVEHDLEE

-64 APNPQLISLT
+64 APDPQLISIT

-97 QCTRGEEICKKI
+97 QCTRGEEICEKI

-133 SKLKWIIENEPHIK
+133 SKLKWVIENEPHIK
-147 EGLIIGDILFGTIDT
+147 EGLIKGNILFGTIDT

-220 SSNFENS
+220 LSNFENS

-246 ANLCFNPGDSKIT
+246 ANLCFSPGDSKIT

-295 LECLGSVAG
+295 FECLGSVAG

-311 NNLNLIDKVSES
+311 NNLKLIDKVSES
-323 ETLSLEIE
+323 ESLSLEIE

-352 NARAAFIGINS
+352 NARAAFIGINA

-402 DGGLIKNKLFLQMIA
+402 DGGMIKNKLFLQMIA

-462 SIKYQENQCI
+462 AIKCQENQGI

>member
-19 NEDLS
+19 DDDLS
-24 IKKKFQKEHK
+24 IQKKFQKEHQ
-34 QIYTSE
+34 QIYTPE
-40 GFIEHDLEE
+40 GFVEHDLEE
-49 IYNNLIELIKAAAEI
+49 IYNNLIELIKKAAEI
-64 APNPQLISLT
+64 APDPHLISIT
-74 NQRETFTLFDK
+74 NQRETFALFDK

-97 QCTRGEEICKKI
+97 QCTRGKEICEKI
-109 LNNKDHSELITQ
+109 LNNIDNSELITQ
-121 KTGLKANTFFSA
+121 KTGLRANTFFSA
-133 SKLKWIIENEPHIK
+133 SKLKWVMENEPRVK
-147 EGLIIGDILFGTIDT
+147 EGLKKGKILFGTIDT

-182 RTLLFNCIDNR
+182 RTLLFNCIDNH

-205 QFKLADVKSSSSNFG
+205 QFKLAEVQPSSSNFG

-227 FLKEIPISGVAGDA
+227 FLKEISISGVAGDA

-246 ANLCFNPGDSKIT
+246 ANLCFSPGDSKIT

-311 NNLNLIDKVSES
+311 NNLKLIDKVSES
-323 ETLSLEIE
+323 ESLSLEIE

-352 NARAAFIGINS
+352 NARAAFIGINA

-388 LQRDNKFELKNLIV
+388 MQRDNKFELKNLIV
-402 DGGLIKNKLFLQMIA
+402 DGGMIKNKLFLQMIA

-455 KFAVKRK
+455 KFAVRRK
-462 SIKYQENQCI
+462 AIKYQENQAI

-477 HWKKLIDI
+477 HWKKIIDI

>member
-24 IKKKFQKEHK
+24 IQKKFQKEHQ

-40 GFIEHDLEE
+40 GFVEHDLEE

-64 APNPQLISLT
+64 APDPQLISIT

-97 QCTRGEEICKKI
+97 QCTRGEEICEKI

-133 SKLKWIIENEPHIK
+133 SKLKWVIENEPHIK
-147 EGLIIGDILFGTIDT
+147 EGLIKGSILFGTIDT

-220 SSNFENS
+220 LSNFENS
-227 FLKEIPISGVAGDA
+227 FLKEIPITGVAGDA

-246 ANLCFNPGDSKIT
+246 ANLCFSPGDSKIT

-311 NNLNLIDKVSES
+311 NNLKLIDKVSES
-323 ETLSLEIE
+323 ESLSLEIE

-352 NARAAFIGINS
+352 NARAAFIGINA

-388 LQRDNKFELKNLIV
+388 LQRDNKFKLKNLIV
-402 DGGLIKNKLFLQMIA
+402 DGGMIKNKLFLQMIA

-455 KFAVKRK
+455 KFEVKRK
-462 SIKYQENQCI
+462 AIKCQENQGI

>member
-24 IKKKFQKEHK
+24 IQKRFQKEHQ

-40 GFIEHDLEE
+40 GFVEHDLEE

-64 APNPQLISLT
+64 APDPQLISIT

-97 QCTRGEEICKKI
+97 QCTRGEEICEKI

-133 SKLKWIIENEPHIK
+133 SKLKWVIENEPHIK
-147 EGLIIGDILFGTIDT
+147 EGLIKGSILFGTIDT

-220 SSNFENS
+220 LSNFENS

-246 ANLCFNPGDSKIT
+246 ANLCFSPGDSKIT

-311 NNLNLIDKVSES
+311 NNLKLIDKVSES
-323 ETLSLEIE
+323 ESLSLDIE

-352 NARAAFIGINS
+352 NARAAFIGINA

-388 LQRDNKFELKNLIV
+388 LQKDNKFELKNLIV
-402 DGGLIKNKLFLQMIA
+402 DGGMIKNKLFLQMIA

-455 KFAVKRK
+455 KFAVRRK
-462 SIKYQENQCI
+462 AIKYQENQGL